1 MKRYETNFYERRKNM
16 DDALKK
22 AQDFVAK
29 LKNDGTPI
37 QSAYLFGSYA
47 KGTAR
52 KDSDIDVC
60 VVSPT
65 FGKNYIDE
73 IVELNQKADKID
85 IRIEA
90 IPMTPED
97 FSNRYD
103 SLCHEIKTT
112 GIPIFS

>member
-1 MKRYETNFYERRKNM
+1 M

-22 AQDFVAK
+22 AQDFIIK
-29 LKNDGTPI
+29 LKNDGIPV

-60 VVSPT
+60 VVSPA
-65 FGKNYIDE
+65 FGKNYIE
-73 IVELNQKADKID
+73 EMVNLNLKADKID

-90 IPMTPED
+90 VPMSLED
-97 FSNRYD
+97 FSDRYD
-103 SLCHEIKTT
+103 SLSHEIKTT
-112 GIPIFS
+112 GIPIIPQC